1 MAKLK
6 IPEGYKTTKQRKA
19 IIQLLEEHI
28 TPLHAEEI
36 FLKLKEKGINLSLS
50 TVYRNLDMLQKQG
63 LVVKAYMLNEDK
75 ARFGLASKKN
85 YLVCQNCKKIV
96 IIDNCPFEKFKEE
109 LIEVHGFD
117 ILGHSIEVY
126 GICPECKEKLSKN
139 SEGLKDR

>member
-1 MAKLK
+1 MESLK
-6 IPEGYKTTKQRKA
+6 IPEGYKITKQRKA
-19 IIQLLEEHI
+19 ILEVLEYFE
-28 TPLHAEEI
+28 TPVHAEDI
-36 FLKLKEKGINLSLS
+36 FLKLKDLGMDISLS

-75 ARFGLASKKN
+75 ARFGLSSKKN
-85 YLVCQNCKKIV
+85 YLVCQECKKIV

-126 GICPECKEKLSKN
+126 GICPDCKNKLK
-139 SEGLKDR
+139 

>member
-1 MAKLK
+1 MSKIK
-6 IPEGYKTTKQRKA
+6 IPAGFKTTKQRQA
-19 IIQLLEEHI
+19 IIELLEENI
-28 TPLHAEEI
+28 TPMHAEDI
-36 FLKLKEKGINLSLS
+36 YLRLKEKGIDLSLS

-63 LVVKAYMLNEDK
+63 AVVKAYMLNEDK

-85 YLVCQNCKKIV
+85 YLVCQSCKKIV

-126 GICPECKEKLSKN
+126 GICPECKEKLTTNPKGSK
-139 SEGLKDR
+139 D